1 MKTLFIDTNILL
13 LFYHLSSDDLEELR
27 KLLALIDSNQIVLV
41 LTEQVRDEFFRNRGG
56 KIADAMKE
64 LQKPRYAPA
73 FPAFAKD
80 YPEYAELRKLFSSAE
95 KKHSELVEK
104 MSEDAAFSKLKA
116 DALVSDLFKKA
127 KLIKFTEALYVKV
140 LARVRRGN
148 PPGKEDSIG
157 DALNWGA
164 LLTEVLD
171 GTDIYFV
178 SEDKDYRSQLRP
190 STFHEFLRSEW
201 EDRKGSQLF
210 FYTRISDFFK
220 SNFPTIK
227 IASDVEKDLAIEEL
241 GNSGSFAAT
250 HIAVKR
256 LSKLD
261 AFTPLQVEEL
271 VKIAISNNQ
280 VGWIITDLDVHEF
293 YKSLL
298 KQKNT
303 LQADIAHQLEK
314 LVQEGLPGED
324 EHDTPF

>member
-1 MKTLFIDTNILL
+1 
-13 LFYHLSSDDLEELR
+13 
-27 KLLALIDSNQIVLV
+27 
-41 LTEQVRDEFFRNRGG
+41 
-56 KIADAMKE
+56 
-64 LQKPRYAPA
+64 
-73 FPAFAKD
+73 
-80 YPEYAELRKLFSSAE
+80 
-95 KKHSELVEK
+95 
-104 MSEDAAFSKLKA
+104 
-116 DALVSDLFKKA
+116 
-127 KLIKFTEALYVKV
+127 
-140 LARVRRGN
+140 
-148 PPGKEDSIG
+148 
-157 DALNWGA
+157 
-164 LLTEVLD
+164 
-171 GTDIYFV
+171 
-178 SEDKDYRSQLRP
+178 LRP